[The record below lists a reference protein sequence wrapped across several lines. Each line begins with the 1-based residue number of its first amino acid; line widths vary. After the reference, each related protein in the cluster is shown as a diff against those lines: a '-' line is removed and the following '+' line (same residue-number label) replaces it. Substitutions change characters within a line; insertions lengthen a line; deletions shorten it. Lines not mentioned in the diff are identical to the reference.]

1 MQRKFADGQSE
12 FQNDENYNQNNN
24 NKNDALITNRFVAFP
39 NKFMKVFMNNKT
51 DDDDDNIAVA
61 VKTFSAYDL
70 CYVFK

>member
-1 MQRKFADGQSE
+1 MQRKFAERQNE

-51 DDDDDNIAVA
+51 DDDDNIAVA